1 MRAVGS
7 DDKDTNTIPT
17 VILRLRSLVD
27 SAMTSMSCSSAQ
39 TGLPSHSRTPRL
51 RWSHIWQ
58 LAFLPSQ
65 AEILQA
71 GFSPLAPILHA
82 LFTKSMLW
90 AKQPTQFRGGVLY
103 ECYKNSGSSQDVA
116 NFRSLFVSSTV
127 GRCYHRLV
135 KNKVQNQTQCALHL
149 LHCGPVL
156 FPELHILSH
165 HRQGLSYAILFLDTK
180 SAYYS
185 IARELAVGD
194 ICRDATVIEIFKRF
208 NLGPE
213 DLKEL
218 MSAVQAGGVM
228 HEAGVPPALRQV
240 VRDLHYETWFTTRF
254 SDGARVCKTL
264 KGSTPGESFADTIF
278 AYIYSKLLCAIY
290 ECAAAEDLAFS
301 LPHDPATGIY
311 SDGSGTEEL
320 TSWDATWADDSAFA
334 TAAKTA
340 TGLLQKA
347 TRLSAVVPRTCHR
360 FGFTPNMK
368 IGKTSAMISLCG
380 KGSKGARLAYFGG
393 GAPELKVAEL
403 GLAVPVV
410 PQYRHL
416 GGFVDINNTGVVEAR
431 HRVALAGQAYDSVG
445 KLMLNR
451 KDLALSVRAGIFN
464 TVVTASFFNLGLW
477 LPSGKAWN
485 ILSNAYSRLVRRL
498 LSTQMERKFPRYPPG
513 CACGYRMLDAGVCGQ
528 AGTAQPYGF
537 TGSPWT

>member
-1 MRAVGS
+1 M
-7 DDKDTNTIPT
+7 
-17 VILRLRSLVD
+17 D

-39 TGLPSHSRTPRL
+39 TGLPSHSKTPRL

-65 AEILQA
+65 AKILQA

-127 GRCYHRLV
+127 GKCYHRLV
-135 KNKVQNQTQCALHL
+135 KNKVQNQTQCALHP

-194 ICRDATVIEIFKRF
+194 ICRDATVIEIKRF

-278 AYIYSKLLCAIY
+278 AYIYSKLLCAMY

-513 CACGYRMLDAGVCGQ
+513 CACGYRMLDAGVCG
-528 AGTAQPYGF
+528 
-537 TGSPWT
+537 